1 LLVVVVHSRFF
12 FVRVERIVVV
22 YEFVK
27 IFIFG
32 KGGFFDGWA
41 RLKLACAQKPV
52 ENALSLG
59 RGEDSRLLVAG
70 FFAELWVTH
79 NPA

>member
-1 LLVVVVHSRFF
+1 LLVVVVHGRFF
-12 FVRVERIVVV
+12 FVGVERIVVI

-27 IFIFG
+27 VFIFS
-32 KGGFFDGWA
+32 KGGFFDGWTG
-41 RLKLACAQKPV
+41 LKLTCALKPV
-52 ENALSLG
+52 ENTLALG

>member
-1 LLVVVVHSRFF
+1 LLFFVVHGRFF

-27 IFIFG
+27 VFIFG
-32 KGGFFDGWA
+32 KGGFFDRWSG
-41 RLKLACAQKPV
+41 LKLTCALKPV
-52 ENALSLG
+52 ENTFALG
-59 RGEDSRLLVAG
+59 RREDSRLLVAG
-70 FFAELWVTH
+70 FFAELWVAH